1 MRDKKHVLAMD
12 RDASPYADELTHAQ
26 TLSTLEGV
34 VMYLEPEPAEVPEAL
49 GAIHKGMAVLGSSN
63 SDMRVGALVGEGAHA
78 PLAAISE
85 GCGRCSAPS
94 EPAPGVSFRA
104 VGLRKER
111 QHSLKSDKSGILHRL
126 LSPYGNLGTHC
137 QQGSV
142 LACSHGIGSACAA

>member
-12 RDASPYADELTHAQ
+12 RDASIYADELTHAQ

-49 GAIHKGMAVLGSSN
+49 GALHKGMAVLGSSN

-104 VGLRKER
+104 VGLRKKR
-111 QHSLKSDKSGILHRL
+111 QHRLRRTDSFVGCRRQGPDGKSDR
-126 LSPYGNLGTHC
+126 
-137 QQGSV
+137 Q
-142 LACSHGIGSACAA
+142 CAIRAVR